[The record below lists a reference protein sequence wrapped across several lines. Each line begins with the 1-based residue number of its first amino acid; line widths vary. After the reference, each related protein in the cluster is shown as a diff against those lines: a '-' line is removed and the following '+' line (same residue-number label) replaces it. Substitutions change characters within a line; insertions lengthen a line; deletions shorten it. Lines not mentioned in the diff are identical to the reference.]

1 MSCMAVPSVNEKDI
15 LIPKPL
21 FFCCFLYESSKVKIR
36 VKLNINI
43 KQEELKLFWYK
54 KCICDLGNHRAQ
66 DLLHKSLRKNL
77 VHSPGDRHALFVNN
91 SKDNRKM

>member
-1 MSCMAVPSVNEKDI
+1 MAVPSVNEKDI

-43 KQEELKLFWYK
+43 KQKS
-54 KCICDLGNHRAQ
+54 GRAET
-66 DLLHKSLRKNL
+66 LLVQEMHL
-77 VHSPGDRHALFVNN
+77 
-91 SKDNRKM
+91 